1 MTERLVILEDGPM
14 AGAVIRVPDN
24 ALGITVYL
32 DPGPESTAFS
42 AYYSFYSEPPQTD
55 SEGREI
61 WSQGP
66 RRFHYPVGI

>member
-1 MTERLVILEDGPM
+1 MAERIVILEDGPM
-14 AGAVIRVPDN
+14 AGMVIQVPEN

-32 DPGPESTAFS
+32 NPGPGSATFS

-66 RRFHYPVGI
+66 RRFPYPVC

>member
-1 MTERLVILEDGPM
+1 MTERIVILEDGPM
-14 AGAVIRVPDN
+14 AGAVIPVPEN

-32 DPGPESTAFS
+32 NPEPDTFS
-42 AYYSFYSEPPQTD
+42 AYYSYYSEPPQTD

-66 RRFHYPVGI
+66 RRFPYPIGI